1 METNKPA
8 AITGLKKRQQI
19 SKANRLVF
27 LWVAAAGVAVTI
39 AIVLSQFMLKQFF
52 FNNTVISTM
61 TKTNDTLK
69 KNAQAYEPLKT
80 EIIKLIAA
88 KELTDLRTSPN
99 DSALQVVID
108 AMPTVDD
115 RLALAAS
122 LQQVILSKS
131 GVKIEQ
137 LSFADQSAVTS
148 DPTLAPALAP
158 TNGTIN
164 DIPFIF
170 KVTGSYDQIKVLFD
184 NMNQSIRPINVTG
197 LKLSGASNAMTADV
211 QAITY
216 YATPATTDLKQ
227 KEIKP

>member
-1 METNKPA
+1 METNKPT

-27 LWVAAAGVAVTI
+27 LWVAGASVAVTV
-39 AIVLSQFMLKQFF
+39 AIVLSQFMIKQFL

-61 TKTNDTLK
+61 TDTNDTLK

-115 RLALAAS
+115 RMGLAAS

-131 GVKIEQ
+131 GVQIEQ
-137 LSFADQSAVTS
+137 LSFVDQASSVV
-148 DPTLAPALAP
+148 DPTVTTSSVTPS
-158 TNGTIN
+158 GQIN
-164 DIPFIF
+164 EIPFAF
-170 KVTGSYDQIKVLFD
+170 KVSGSYDQLKVLFE
-184 NMNQSIRPINVTG
+184 NMNQSIRPINVTVI
-197 LKLSGASNAMTADV
+197 KLGGASNAMSAEI
-211 QAITY
+211 QATTY
-216 YATPATTDLKQ
+216 YANPANTDLKQ
-227 KEIKP
+227 KEVKP

>member
-39 AIVLSQFMLKQFF
+39 AIVLSQSMLKQFF

-108 AMPTVDD
+108 AMPTIDD
-115 RLALAAS
+115 RMALAAS

-137 LSFADQSAVTS
+137 LGFGDETATII
-148 DPTLAPALAP
+148 DPTTPV
-158 TNGTIN
+158 TTMSSTSIN
-164 DIPFIF
+164 EVPFTF
-170 KVTGSYDQIKVLFD
+170 KAAGSYDQIKVLFE
-184 NMNQSIRPINVTG
+184 NMNQSIRPITVTG
-197 LKLSGASNAMTADV
+197 IKLGGATNAMTVDV
-211 QAITY
+211 QATTY
-216 YATPATTDLKQ
+216 YATPANTDLKQ

>member
-39 AIVLSQFMLKQFF
+39 AIVLSQFMIKQFL
-52 FNNTVISTM
+52 FNNKVISTM
-61 TKTNDTLK
+61 TTTNDTLK

-88 KELTDLRTSPN
+88 KELTDLRVSPD

-115 RLALAAS
+115 RMALAAS
-122 LQQVILSKS
+122 LQQVILNKS

-137 LSFADQSAVTS
+137 LSFDSQAAITTDPAAPVVTAG
-148 DPTLAPALAP
+148 T
-158 TNGTIN
+158 TIN
-164 DIPFIF
+164 EIPFMF
-170 KVTGSYDQIKVLFD
+170 KVTGTYEQMKTLFE
-184 NMNQSIRPINVTG
+184 NMNQSIRPINVKVI
-197 LKLSGASNAMTADV
+197 KLSGASSAMTADV
-211 QAITY
+211 QATTY
-216 YATPATTDLKQ
+216 YATPANTDLKQ